1 MTLRLLR
8 HMRTHLVAYLA
19 LFFALGGTSIAAVNT
34 LPRNSVG
41 SPQIKNGSI
50 QKVDISRR
58 TVAAL
63 HGLRGLRGLTGATG
77 ATGATG
83 PAGATGLQG
92 IQGPKGAPAVASVT
106 TRIDDSDGTGVSVA
120 AGANFTASI
129 SCNPGEIATGG
140 GGVSGFGGDPNQ
152 PLAFVT
158 IAASRPT
165 PGTGTPTGWTV
176 SFRNDDTTSHILGHK
191 VYVNCITPGS

>member
-1 MTLRLLR
+1 MKRLLR
-8 HMRTHLVAYLA
+8 HRPSPAIVIACLA
-19 LFFALGGTSIAAVNT
+19 LAIALSGTSYAAVAKL
-34 LPRNSVG
+34 LPKNSVG
-41 SPQIKNGSI
+41 SRQVINGSL
-50 QKVDISRR
+50 QKADLSKKA
-58 TVAAL
+58 VAAL
-63 HGLRGLRGLTGATG
+63 KGNRGPQGVQGPQGAQGATG
-77 ATGATG
+77 SQGATG
-83 PAGATGLQG
+83 PQG
-92 IQGPKGAPAVASVT
+92 IKGAPAVASVT
-106 TRIDDSDGTGVSVA
+106 TLIDDSDGTGVSVA
-120 AGANFTASI
+120 AGATFTASI

-165 PGTGTPTGWTV
+165 PGSGTPTGWTV